1 LPIALKARA
10 SLALVSQALAG
21 VIYTD
26 AHFLVRG
33 RGDGG
38 SWVSAGSGSGDDP
51 DDGLTFNVSNVGF
64 T

>member
-38 SWVSAGSGSGDDP
+38 SWV
-51 DDGLTFNVSNVGF
+51 
-64 T
+64 